1 MENSNTKNKDKII
14 FKSHSNFFE
23 NDKTIET
30 TKLNQSTNIKNDSD
44 NVEIVTINYKPY
56 TEEQKKTISHM
67 DSEEFEESKNHL
79 SSKTVIN
86 PDGTI
91 ETRMTY
97 NIFLNK
103 NNDLQ

>member
-14 FKSHSNFFE
+14 FKSHTNFVE
-23 NDKTIET
+23 NDKSIET
-30 TKLNQSTNIKNDSD
+30 AQLNQSTNKKKKSND
-44 NVEIVTINYKPY
+44 VEIVTINYNPY

-79 SSKTVIN
+79 SSKTIIK
-86 PDGTI
+86 PDGTL

-97 NIFLNK
+97 NFFLNK

>member
-1 MENSNTKNKDKII
+1 MENSNTENKDKII
-14 FKSHSNFFE
+14 
-23 NDKTIET
+23 ET
-30 TKLNQSTNIKNDSD
+30 TQINQSTNKKNDSD
-44 NVEIVTINYKPY
+44 NVEIVTINYNPNTK
-56 TEEQKKTISHM
+56 EQKKTISHM

-79 SSKTVIN
+79 SSKTVIK

-97 NIFLNK
+97 NFFLNK